1 MATVALGILF
11 AGTEPA
17 IAQNSVS
24 ICSRT
29 QQVQTAILAELPD
42 VSDCALVTSTNLAGI
57 TMLNLGSQ
65 SMTALQAGDFD
76 GLSSLHELD
85 LVGINLTTLPDG
97 VFDDLSSLQVLNLDG
112 NLQQRLCSWSIFCAK
127 MALLDGHTQRE
138 RQRSHSVLAWSPRLV
153 ALVSYRRLACW
164 SQRLRNIFIWN
175 ASIMLV

>member
-1 MATVALGILF
+1 MTLAGFPVQRLHCGWPSLHSKAVRLSTRRRPSAISTLSAFALVATVALGILF

-65 SMTALQAGDFD
+65 SITALQAGDFD
-76 GLSSLHELD
+76 GLSSLQALD
-85 LVGINLTTLPDG
+85 LGNNQLSTLPEG
-97 VFDDLSSLQVLNLDG
+97 VFNGLSSLQVL
-112 NLQQRLCSWSIFCAK
+112 
-127 MALLDGHTQRE
+127 
-138 RQRSHSVLAWSPRLV
+138 VLGSTT
-153 ALVSYRRLACW
+153 
-164 SQRLRNIFIWN
+164 F
-175 ASIMLV
+175 